1 MELTIAQHRRV
12 ANGHCMSATTLSRLA
27 AALAALAIIL
37 GAMGAH
43 GKVHD
48 VLVGRGS
55 LGTWETGVFY
65 HLVHAVVLWVLAGR
79 SGARVPGPA
88 WCFLAGILLFS
99 GSLYGLSLARI
110 PLLGPVTPLGGLGY
124 IAGWL
129 WLAVRPPRA
138 GM

>member
-1 MELTIAQHRRV
+1 
-12 ANGHCMSATTLSRLA
+12 MSATTLSRLA

-43 GKVHD
+43 GKIHD
-48 VLVGRGS
+48 VLVSRGS

-88 WCFLAGILLFS
+88 WCFLAGILMFS

-129 WLAVRPPRA
+129 WLAVRPSRA